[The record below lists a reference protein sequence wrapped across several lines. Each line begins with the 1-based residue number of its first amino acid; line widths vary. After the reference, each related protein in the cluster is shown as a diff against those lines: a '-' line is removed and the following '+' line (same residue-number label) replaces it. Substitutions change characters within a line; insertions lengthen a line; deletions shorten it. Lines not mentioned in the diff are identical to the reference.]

1 MKSSLVAAGVA
12 LALGTVVSATAL
24 AQAKPD
30 VLVGQRQ
37 GAMKLI
43 GKYWGPIA
51 GMASGKVSPYNA
63 DVILRN
69 ATYLENLAQMP
80 WDGFHESTKGEKS
93 RALPEVWTNK
103 AKFDEAADR
112 LQAETAKL
120 GQVAR
125 ARDEAGVKA
134 QFGAV
139 GKACGACHDSF
150 RAK

>member
-1 MKSSLVAAGVA
+1 MKRNLLATGVA
-12 LALGTVVSATAL
+12 LALGVGVAANAL

-30 VLVGQRQ
+30 ILLGQRQ

-63 DVILRN
+63 DIVARN

-80 WDGFHESTKGEKS
+80 WDGFHDSTKGEKS

-120 GQVAR
+120 GQAAR

-139 GKACGACHDSF
+139 GKACGACHDNF